1 MKTLKQ
7 FLIES
12 EKKVD
17 ADKALA
23 IGNKYN
29 VDWKKYNKEQFQV
42 GLGVEM
48 EHSETVG
55 NDMKI
60 VTNIVLD
67 HLDED
72 PMYYTK
78 LKSIE

>member
-17 ADKALA
+17 ADKALS

-29 VDWKKYNKEQFQV
+29 VDWKKYDREQFHI

-48 EHSETVG
+48 EHSDTVDG
-55 NDMKI
+55 DMKTI
-60 VTNIVLD
+60 TNIVLD

-72 PMYYTK
+72 PNYYIK
-78 LKSIE
+78 LKAIE